1 MATKGNSSLD
11 QRGKVKRHGALCS
24 CAAAHPWGTC
34 VPLSPPFSLL
44 PAQAAAALTAHVA
57 KASAMDH
64 EGPALYFS
72 ISAIPYNR
80 FFQAFF
86 FSPLLY
92 FFLTTYEIID
102 KRVQNHEHCNKTKHT
117 HKKRGQEKRI
127 MLSMK
132 A

>member
-1 MATKGNSSLD
+1 MASKGSSSLD
-11 QRGKVKRHGALCS
+11 QRGKVEIHDVLHSCS
-24 CAAAHPWGTC
+24 AAGPWGTC
-34 VPLSPPFSLL
+34 VPLRPPFSLL
-44 PAQAAAALTAHVA
+44 HTQATVALTVHVA

-72 ISAIPYNR
+72 ISAILHNR

-92 FFLTTYEIID
+92 FLTTYEIID

-117 HKKRGQEKRI
+117 PKKENK
-127 MLSMK
+127 K
-132 A
+132 KE